1 MKSQL
6 FVDLIRFSAT
16 KKNKA
21 ERCKYFFLSVMFY
34 LFLLKDFA
42 VEKYIN
48 SDTASQAGDD
58 IYPLF

>member
-16 KKNKA
+16 KKNNS
-21 ERCKYFFLSVMFY
+21 ERCKYIFFSVIFY
-34 LFLLKDFA
+34 LFLRKDFT
-42 VEKYIN
+42 VEKHI
-48 SDTASQAGDD
+48 SSETTSQAGDD